1 MQQWFDTVLLGIVQG
16 VTEFI
21 PVSSSGH
28 LVLVQNFIT
37 GTPSHLFIQFL
48 DIGTTLALLVF
59 FRKRIWGILQDV
71 CVKKNYRLARN
82 LIITVLPAA
91 LIGFLLAGFI
101 ESNSFFVSPVV
112 VATGLGVVGLVMV
125 LLEKFP
131 KASDVKDGE
140 SLPWWRAL
148 VIGLAQVF
156 ALIPG
161 VSRSGST
168 IITGRLMGLDPKHS
182 AEYSFL
188 VSIPIM
194 LGVIAKLM
202 ISDHAYFAENLGP
215 VLISNLAAFIAGVL
229 VIKFLMNYLS
239 RHSLA
244 AFGWYRIALSVV
256 VFAVL
261 LIQL

>member
-1 MQQWFDTVLLGIVQG
+1 MQWLEAVILGVVQG

-28 LVLVQNFIT
+28 LVLVQNFLT

-59 FRKRIWGILQDV
+59 FRKRIWDILVDV
-71 CVKKNYRLARN
+71 FVNKNYRLARN
-82 LIITVLPAA
+82 LTITVFPAA
-91 LIGFLLAGFI
+91 LIGYLLAGFI
-101 ESNSFFVSPVV
+101 ESNSFFVNPAV
-112 VATGLGVVGLVMV
+112 VATGLGVVGLIMV

-131 KASDVKDGE
+131 KASAVDTGE
-140 SLPWWRAL
+140 KLPWWRAL
-148 VIGLAQVF
+148 VIGVAQVF

-161 VSRSGST
+161 VSRSGTT
-168 IITGRLMGLDPKHS
+168 IIAGRLMGLAPKHA

-194 LGVIAKLM
+194 LGVNLKLM
-202 ISDHAYFAENLGP
+202 LSDYDYFSANLSA
-215 VLISNLAAFIAGVL
+215 VIISNLAAFIAGMI

-239 RHSLA
+239 KHSLA
-244 AFGWYRIALSVV
+244 LFGWYRIALAAV

-261 LIQL
+261 LVQ

>member
-1 MQQWFDTVLLGIVQG
+1 MQQLFDTIILGIVQG

-28 LVLVQNFIT
+28 LVLVQNFLT
-37 GTPSHLFIQFL
+37 GTPSHIFIQFL

-59 FRKRIWGILQDV
+59 FRKRIWDILHDV
-71 CVKKNYRLARN
+71 FVDKNYRLARN

-131 KASDVKDGE
+131 KASEVSNGE
-140 SLPWWRAL
+140 KLPWWRAL

-168 IITGRLMGLDPKHS
+168 IIAGRLMGLTPKHS

-194 LGVIAKLM
+194 LGVTLKLM
-202 ISDHAYFAENLGP
+202 LSDHAYFTENLSS
-215 VLISNLAAFIAGVL
+215 VLIANLAAFIAGII
-229 VIKFLMNYLS
+229 VIRFLMDYLS
-239 RHSLA
+239 KHSLA
-244 AFGWYRIALSVV
+244 VFGWYRIALALV
-256 VFAVL
+256 VFGVL
-261 LIQL
+261 LVQ